1 MHPRVRL
8 YGLASGNTSFARV
21 TAGMREGLEACGELA
36 GFVPVDRLDDDEA
49 VYDGFGAPI
58 GVFVGPPPLVGAML
72 SRGMHRRRYCLLPP
86 NSSWMPEALV
96 RAVRKQVTDLL
107 GPSRFACD
115 VLRSYAERR
124 LVNEKGEALRTGVSL
139 WQHGVSSAFA
149 WKPLSPE
156 LRGKPFTAI
165 HFASTARQRKGT
177 AEVIQAWTN
186 LVLRRAL
193 GSLPTLRIVLD
204 GPEKAFADLV
214 AQDVGIVVERPLNL
228 PAAAMADLYRSV
240 HVVVQPSR
248 GEGFGLCPLE
258 ARCCGAVVVATAC
271 TGHAEYLSP
280 LDYLCVKTGELA
292 PIDDGPGAMAPS
304 LRVEDVAR
312 ALNNAFTLW
321 SNPHARLYDP
331 DMWKT
336 WTWKNVTADWIARE
350 EVTW

>member
-1 MHPRVRL
+1 MADPLKLYLKDIKDIPLLKAEEEISLAKAIKKGDEGARKQMIQSNLRL
-8 YGLASGNTSFARV
+8 VISIAKRYNNLGMPISDLIEEGN
-21 TAGMREGLEACGELA
+21 LEL
-36 GFVPVDRLDDDEA
+36 
-49 VYDGFGAPI
+49 
-58 GVFVGPPPLVGAML
+58 M
-72 SRGMHRRRYCLLPP
+72 
-86 NSSWMPEALV
+86 